1 MCGEMNHRP
10 SYQQGT
16 LVKCYVTSLDV
27 NFPLSASKQCPTV
40 HADFSHTHKY
50 AGSTRLVSVSDVRNS
65 F

>member
-50 AGSTRLVSVSDVRNS
+50 AGLT
-65 F
+65 